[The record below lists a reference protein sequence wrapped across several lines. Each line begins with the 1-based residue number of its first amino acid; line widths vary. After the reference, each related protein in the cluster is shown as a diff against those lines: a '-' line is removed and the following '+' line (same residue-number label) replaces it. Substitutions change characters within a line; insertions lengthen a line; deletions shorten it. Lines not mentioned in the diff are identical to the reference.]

1 MPPASTICL
10 AGAELADWLELDV
23 DASGNVGATVGAT
36 VGASG
41 STVGSGLGVCNTHAV
56 RPMAAKDDI
65 MRDFNFIL
73 ERIT

>member
-10 AGAELADWLELDV
+10 AGAELADRLELDV

-36 VGASG
+36 VGAFG

-56 RPMAAKDDI
+56 RPMAAKNDTT
-65 MRDFNFIL
+65 RNFNFIL

>member
-10 AGAELADWLELDV
+10 AGAELAGWLEPGV

-36 VGASG
+36 VWAGG
-41 STVGSGLGVCNTHAV
+41 STVGSGLGVCNTQAV
-56 RPMAAKDDI
+56 RQMAAREDI
-65 MRDFNFIL
+65 VRNFNFIL

>member
-10 AGAELADWLELDV
+10 TGAELVDWLEPEV
-23 DASGNVGATVGAT
+23 DAGGNVGAMVELG
-36 VGASG
+36 G

-56 RPMAAKDDI
+56 RPMAAKNDATI
-65 MRDFNFIL
+65 NFNFIL

>member
-10 AGAELADWLELDV
+10 ARAELADWLELDV
-23 DASGNVGATVGAT
+23 DASGNVGAT

-56 RPMAAKDDI
+56 RPMAAKDDATI
-65 MRDFNFIL
+65 NFNFIL

>member
-10 AGAELADWLELDV
+10 VGAELADRLEFDV
-23 DASGNVGATVGAT
+23 DASGNVGAT

-56 RPMAAKDDI
+56 RPMAAKNDI
-65 MRDFNFIL
+65 MRDFNFML

>member
-1 MPPASTICL
+1 MPPTSTICL
-10 AGAELADWLELDV
+10 AGAELVDWLELDI
-23 DASGNVGATVGAT
+23 DARGNVGAT

>member
-1 MPPASTICL
+1 MPPTLTICL
-10 AGAELADWLELDV
+10 AGAELADWLELDI

-56 RPMAAKDDI
+56 RPMAAKNDATI
-65 MRDFNFIL
+65 NFNFIL

>member
-10 AGAELADWLELDV
+10 TGAELADWLELDV
-23 DASGNVGATVGAT
+23 DASGNVGATVGAM

-41 STVGSGLGVCNTHAV
+41 LIVGSGLGVCNMHAV
-56 RPMAAKDDI
+56 RPMAAKDGS

>member
-10 AGAELADWLELDV
+10 TGAESGDWLELDV
-23 DASGNVGATVGAT
+23 DASGNVGATGGAT
-36 VGASG
+36 VGATG

-56 RPMAAKDDI
+56 RPMAAKNDTT
-65 MRDFNFIL
+65 RNFNFIL

>member
-10 AGAELADWLELDV
+10 TGAESGDWLELDV
-23 DASGNVGATVGAT
+23 DASGNVGPTVGAT
-36 VGASG
+36 VGTGG

-56 RPMAAKDDI
+56 RPMAAKNDTT
-65 MRDFNFIL
+65 RNFNFIL

>member
-10 AGAELADWLELDV
+10 AGSELADWLELDV
-23 DASGNVGATVGAT
+23 DASGNVGTT

-41 STVGSGLGVCNTHAV
+41 STVGSGLGVCNTQAV
-56 RPMAAKDDI
+56 RQMAAREDI
-65 MRDFNFIL
+65 VRNFNFIL

>member
-10 AGAELADWLELDV
+10 TGGELADWPELEV

-36 VGASG
+36 VGDAG

-56 RPMAAKDDI
+56 RPMAIKKDI
-65 MRDFNFIL
+65 MRNFNFIP

>member
-1 MPPASTICL
+1 MPPALTICL
-10 AGAELADWLELDV
+10 TGAESGDWLELDV

-36 VGASG
+36 G

-56 RPMAAKDDI
+56 RPMAAKNDATI
-65 MRDFNFIL
+65 NFNFIL

>member
-10 AGAELADWLELDV
+10 TGGELADWPELEV

-36 VGASG
+36 VGAFG

-56 RPMAAKDDI
+56 RPMAAKNDATI
-65 MRDFNFIL
+65 NFNFIL

>member
-10 AGAELADWLELDV
+10 TGGELADWPELEV

-36 VGASG
+36 G

-56 RPMAAKDDI
+56 RPMAAKNDATI
-65 MRDFNFIL
+65 NFNFIL

>member
-10 AGAELADWLELDV
+10 AGAELADRLELDV
-23 DASGNVGATVGAT
+23 DASGNVGAT

-56 RPMAAKDDI
+56 RPMAAKNDATI
-65 MRDFNFIL
+65 NFNFIL

>member
-10 AGAELADWLELDV
+10 TGEELTVWLGSEV
-23 DASGNVGATVGAT
+23 DASANVGATVGAG
-36 VGASG
+36 VGVAD

-56 RPMAAKDDI
+56 RPMAAKNDTT
-65 MRDFNFIL
+65 RNFNFIL

>member
-1 MPPASTICL
+1 MPPASTFCL
-10 AGAELADWLELDV
+10 AGEELADWLELDV
-23 DASGNVGATVGAT
+23 DASGNVGAT

-56 RPMAAKDDI
+56 RPMAAKNDATI
-65 MRDFNFIL
+65 NFNFIL

>member
-10 AGAELADWLELDV
+10 TGGELADWPELEV
-23 DASGNVGATVGAT
+23 DASGNVGAT

-65 MRDFNFIL
+65 MRNFNFIL